1 MPKTWVR
8 SLGWEDHLDKGMAT
22 HYSILALKIP
32 WTEEPDGL
40 QCMGSQR
47 VGQVWVTFNFRTF
60 FFQPHFLRKLVQY
73 LISTSIEWLLYTLKI
88 ELIRNLDRKM
98 AHLLKESV
106 QRSKKW
112 TNPHKVY
119 LFPNRKTQNFFDA
132 ARLNET
138 TSLLRSNTCSF
149 ISSGT
154 YDTGPLLYLCQPA
167 DRFLTLQPL

>member
-1 MPKTWVR
+1 
-8 SLGWEDHLDKGMAT
+8 MAT
-22 HYSILALKIP
+22 RSSILALKIP

-47 VGQVWVTFNFRTF
+47 VGQAWVTFNFRTF

-149 ISSGT
+149 IASGYLWHWT
-154 YDTGPLLYLCQPA
+154 PLV
-167 DRFLTLQPL
+167 PLSTCW